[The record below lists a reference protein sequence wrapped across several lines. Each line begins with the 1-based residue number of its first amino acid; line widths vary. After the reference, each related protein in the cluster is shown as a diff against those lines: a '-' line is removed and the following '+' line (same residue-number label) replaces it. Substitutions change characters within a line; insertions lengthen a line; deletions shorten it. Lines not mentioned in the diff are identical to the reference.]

1 MLSTARNRVS
11 VDRRWYVLRSKP
23 HKERALSEHARRSGH
38 EVFFPSIPV
47 RPVNPRASRVR
58 PYFPGY
64 MFLHASL
71 ADVGQSVYH
80 WMPFSQGLVHVGG
93 EPAPVADLVVR
104 ALQARVAEIWRAG
117 GLGSPDWVKGE
128 RVVIRQGLFEG
139 YQGIFDVRLSGSA
152 RVRVLL
158 KMLNDRY
165 VPVEIDADLLE
176 KGS

>member
-1 MLSTARNRVS
+1 MWL
-11 VDRRWYVLRSKP
+11 
-23 HKERALSEHARRSGH
+23 
-38 EVFFPSIPV
+38 
-47 RPVNPRASRVR
+47 
-58 PYFPGY
+58 
-64 MFLHASL
+64 
-71 ADVGQSVYH
+71 
-80 WMPFSQGLVHVGG
+80 GG

-117 GLGSPDWVKGE
+117 GLGSPDWVMGE

-165 VPVEIDADLLE
+165 VPVEVDP
-176 KGS
+176 GSIERSKV